1 MKPRVLQ
8 TMKIL
13 AVGFTATAAAACQR
27 TPTPDPQSTTS
38 TAPSASTSSTIALQ
52 APPEGRPM
60 AEDPKLFGLREELL
74 ATARQDAAAL
84 DVAHFRPLCDKD
96 GYPLVGNV
104 MRKTVG
110 TMEPQPSA
118 LCARVR
124 QEKPK

>member
-13 AVGFTATAAAACQR
+13 AVGLTATAAACQR
-27 TPTPDPQSTTS
+27 TPTPDTQSTTS
-38 TAPSASTSSTIALQ
+38 TVAPAPASASAIVD
-52 APPEGRPM
+52 PPGVRPM

-74 ATARQDAAAL
+74 ATARHDAAAL

-110 TMEPQPSA
+110 TTEPQPSA

-124 QEKPK
+124 QEKAK